1 MDMDTEQLEKRFEY
15 LDGERRKDH
24 TALSSLQDRLIGI
37 EGTLNR
43 LLQEMKET
51 GSELSRLKTG
61 MGRFDQV
68 DGEFSKMRLE
78 FARMLEANEKQRHAH
93 EIEMDK
99 VRRNEL
105 DSFGKSIAELKKS
118 ADMIGEIKKGLQERV
133 DAEYQTGKR
142 ISDIEATVQESLKED
157 EESGRMLKMLDEN
170 RRQDSKRLADLTG
183 ELAGLRKRVDE
194 QRGIVEMA
202 SDTVRKLDLKMSEL
216 QAMEIERRQTVSTF
230 IEKQNLAQ
238 VEKDRAWGSWETRF
252 QEINKQSADL
262 QAQLEDLD
270 ATHRAL
276 KRSQEAYD
284 EVTQKFERRI
294 NELTEMQ
301 RLADERFRQEWVTY
315 KSDDQKRWTNN
326 ILSQEELQRE
336 VNRLLDKTNERVT
349 VLEDL
354 THELQDTLHQMDDQ
368 TKKQMQSLMT
378 TARQWLEDYERALG
392 RQI

>member
-1 MDMDTEQLEKRFEY
+1 METEQFEKRLEY

-24 TALSSLQDRLIGI
+24 TALTSLQDHLTGI

-78 FARMLEANEKQRHAH
+78 FARMLEANEKQRNAH

-105 DSFGKSIAELKKS
+105 DAFGKSIAELKKPI
-118 ADMIGEIKKGLQERV
+118 DTIGELKKGLQARI
-133 DAEYQTGKR
+133 DNEYQTIKR
-142 ISDIEATVQESLKED
+142 ISEIEGRIQENQKIDED
-157 EESGRMLKMLDEN
+157 FQRTLKMLDEN
-170 RRQDSKRLADLTG
+170 RQMDTKRLADLTG

-194 QRGIVEMA
+194 QRGVVELA

-216 QAMEIERRQTVSTF
+216 QAMETERRQTMTTF
-230 IEKQNLAQ
+230 IEKQNLSQ
-238 VEKDRAWGSWETRF
+238 VEKDRSWSSWEARF
-252 QEINKQSADL
+252 DEINQQSANL

-326 ILSQEELQRE
+326 ILSQEEQQRE
-336 VNRLLDKTNERVT
+336 LNRLLEKTNERVAP
-349 VLEDL
+349 LEDL
-354 THELQDTLHQMDDQ
+354 THEMQDTLHQMDDQ
-368 TKKQMQSLMT
+368 TRKHIQNIMA

-392 RQI
+392 RQV